1 MVRELINHGADVN
14 AADVHGRTPLM
25 MAAMHGWP
33 EALRALLE
41 AHANIQARD
50 RAGHTVLD
58 FVDPTETEVV
68 RILKNGEAPPAS
80 GQSARVV
87 CDVER
92 ALDKLGYD
100 MPIADCID
108 GPDQFASK
116 LRKFQQEHALAT
128 TGELDSATLRKLGV
142 RP

>member
-1 MVRELINHGADVN
+1 VRELIDHGANVN

-33 EALRALLE
+33 EAVSALLD
-41 AHANIQARD
+41 AHADIKARD

-58 FVDPTETEVV
+58 FVDPTETQVV
-68 RILKNGEAPPAS
+68 RTLKNAGAPPAS

-108 GPDQFASK
+108 GRGQFATK

-128 TGELDSATLRKLGV
+128 TGELDSATLKALGV